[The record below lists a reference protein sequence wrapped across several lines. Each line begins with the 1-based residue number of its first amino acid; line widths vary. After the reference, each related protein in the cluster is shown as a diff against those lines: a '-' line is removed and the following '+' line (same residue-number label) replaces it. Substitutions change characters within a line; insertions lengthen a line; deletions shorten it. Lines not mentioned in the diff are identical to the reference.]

1 MIKRCCTT
9 YFKDPFNLTEVL
21 FFQNWHSTFISFKKW
36 IISKE
41 SKALKI
47 KYRFSS
53 KQTNYIMGFEP
64 GTSTVLAW
72 RVNPKTNSADGK
84 RDSCRVGSAPHSF
97 AFGTQHSFAFFKERS
112 VLFSNFLLLLK
123 PKRKLRSFAFFWKEC
138 AFFQKNACSFLT
150 LKKNATFFFAFFFR
164 VKKELKCSFFK
175 FFATYETQKNV
186 AFFLKECAYFKK
198 ERTFFKRNACPTLD
212 SWTKLKHR

>member
-1 MIKRCCTT
+1 MTKRCCTT

-84 RDSCRVGSAPHSF
+84 RDSCRVGHRILLRSARNILLRS
-97 AFGTQHSFAFFKERS
+97 FKERS
-112 VLFSNFLLLLK
+112 VLL
-123 PKRKLRSFAFFWKEC
+123 
-138 AFFQKNACSFLT
+138 KNA
-150 LKKNATFFFAFFFR
+150 AFFFR
-164 VKKELKCSFFK
+164 IFCYFWNPKESCVLLKRMCILS
-175 FFATYETQKNV
+175 
-186 AFFLKECAYFKK
+186 KECPFFFNPEK
-198 ERTFFKRNACPTLD
+198 ECNILFCLLF
-212 SWTKLKHR
+212 